1 MAILKKQKQIAEDP
15 ILVAAPR
22 AEHGFVT
29 FAHLNLLVEK
39 INELEARII
48 VLETP

>member
-1 MAILKKQKQIAEDP
+1 MAILKKQKQIAKDP
-15 ILVAAPR
+15 ILAAAPR

-29 FAHLNLLVEK
+29 FAHLNVLVEK